1 MADFEGLLEVNRK
14 ICKQQM
20 AEKASPALPTNCAV
34 LPLLAEGGFPVRQRL
49 VWLVLLIA
57 LPVTLMLGI
66 CLGSVRLPLGDTL
79 RILWAGLTGTTG
91 SGGYQEAIVL
101 SVRLPR
107 VLCVALTGAS
117 LSLCGAAMQG
127 LLRNP
132 LADGSTLGVS
142 SGASLGAI
150 LAILLG
156 ISFPGL
162 PFAGTMVMAM
172 LFAFGSLMLVLA
184 LAYVFDKSLSTGTI
198 ILVGVIFSMFV
209 SSLMSLLITFAG
221 EKLKTITFWT
231 LGSLSGS
238 TYRNAL
244 TLLIAL
250 LLCGGLLMRLAPELN
265 AFALGEEQAQHLGVP
280 VRRVKLLVMAAVSVL
295 LGVCVSIGG
304 TIGFVGLIIPHMMR
318 MLLGPDHNRLLPA
331 SLLAG
336 ASFLLL
342 ADLAGRSLFSP
353 LELPIGVVTS
363 LVGAVVFIVI
373 FYRSRKRGTV
383 C

>member
-1 MADFEGLLEVNRK
+1 M
-14 ICKQQM
+14 
-20 AEKASPALPTNCAV
+20 
-34 LPLLAEGGFPVRQRL
+34 RQRL

-57 LPVTLMLGI
+57 LPGTLMLGI

-79 RILWAGLTGTTG
+79 RILLAGPDRNDGFRRV
-91 SGGYQEAIVL
+91 SGGHCAIRA
-101 SVRLPR
+101 SAAGAMRGADRR
-107 VLCVALTGAS
+107 VPVPMRCSHAGAS
-117 LSLCGAAMQG
+117 AQPSGGRLHPWRI
-127 LLRNP
+127 LR
-132 LADGSTLGVS
+132 
-142 SGASLGAI
+142 ASLGAI

-238 TYRNAL
+238 TYWNAL

-250 LLCGGLLMRLAPELN
+250 LLCGGLLMRLRP
-265 AFALGEEQAQHLGVP
+265 
-280 VRRVKLLVMAAVSVL
+280 
-295 LGVCVSIGG
+295 
-304 TIGFVGLIIPHMMR
+304 
-318 MLLGPDHNRLLPA
+318 
-331 SLLAG
+331 
-336 ASFLLL
+336 
-342 ADLAGRSLFSP
+342 RS
-353 LELPIGVVTS
+353 
-363 LVGAVVFIVI
+363 
-373 FYRSRKRGTV
+373 
-383 C
+383 

>member
-1 MADFEGLLEVNRK
+1 M
-14 ICKQQM
+14 
-20 AEKASPALPTNCAV
+20 
-34 LPLLAEGGFPVRQRL
+34 RQRL

-57 LPVTLMLGI
+57 LPGTLMLGI

-238 TYRNAL
+238 TYWNAL

-295 LGVCVSIGG
+295 LGICVSIGG